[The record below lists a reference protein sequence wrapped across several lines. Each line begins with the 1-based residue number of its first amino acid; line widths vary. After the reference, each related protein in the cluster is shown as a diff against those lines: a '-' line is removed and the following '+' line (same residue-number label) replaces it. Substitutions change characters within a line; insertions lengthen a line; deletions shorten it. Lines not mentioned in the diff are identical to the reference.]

1 MKRSTLPAFLG
12 ATMLTLTAAQAAD
25 LPQLALPTK
34 APVQEFFSP
43 WYVRID
49 GGYRM
54 SDSSGGT
61 IFGAPFVSRKYK
73 DAPTIGGGVGLKW
86 NWFRSDITFDYG
98 SQPDY
103 EAFLT
108 GAVGTPTVKAK
119 VTNMTTLL
127 NGYFDLGT
135 WWGLTPYL
143 GAGVGTTYLKPAS
156 FTLTPAVPF
165 AVNNEGRWAFSWA
178 GIVGVGYTMSP
189 GLMLDL
195 NYRFLEVGSAHTRV
209 ETLGDINYGDWT
221 GHELRIGLR
230 YLIQ

>member
-1 MKRSTLPAFLG
+1 MKRYTALVGVALFAVTG
-12 ATMLTLTAAQAAD
+12 ARAAD
-25 LPQLALPTK
+25 LPQLELPAK
-34 APVQEFFSP
+34 PMVQEFFSP

-54 SDSSGGT
+54 NEVSGGR
-61 IFGAPFVSRKYK
+61 IFTTPFIDAKYQ
-73 DAPTIGGGVGLKW
+73 DSPTIGGGVGLKW
-86 NWFRSDITFDYG
+86 NWFRTDITFDYG

-103 EAFLT
+103 QGFLF
-108 GAVGTPTVKAK
+108 AGTPSVKAK

-135 WWGLTPYL
+135 WWGFTPYL

-156 FTLTPAVPF
+156 FSIFPATAF
-165 AVNNEGRWAFSWA
+165 AVTNEGRWAFSWA
-178 GIVGVGYTMSP
+178 GIVGVGYAMSP
-189 GLMLDL
+189 GLMLDI
-195 NYRFLEVGSAHTRV
+195 NYRFLEVGNAHTRV

-221 GHELRIGLR
+221 GHEFRLGLR